1 MAARYPDYE
10 TLIATNFVEADKKAV
25 AGMPKWS
32 KNLYLSTKSQLR
44 VMDEQD
50 ALNRFKWYNLP
61 EGIDQNTMERVLY
74 YRYQG
79 ALFYIEEL
87 ERFYFLPYCLKSGKH
102 ESGID
107 EYGRYLSIGPL
118 PFFGKSETEDPKKM
132 GGTEWLTAMQRK
144 PIYDVMLPEEV
155 ELEHYLNGAVLLCD
169 YSKQISQTGIPRQQL
184 SEQIISAMAEC
195 IPFMRTALI
204 NSTGIEGMRVD
215 NEDDQSNVAMQSAV
229 MQAAALN
236 GDKWIPIIGRQEFQQ
251 LTNGPTA
258 KAEEFL
264 LAMQALDNYRLSTHG
279 LSNGGLFLKR
289 AHMLEGEQEM
299 QNSATSHVLID
310 GLENRLRF
318 CDIANS
324 VFGTNMYVEITEDPG
339 LMQQQVIPETDGGE
353 ESEGEENA

>member
-1 MAARYPDYE
+1 MPARLPDYQ
-10 TLIATNFVEADKKAV
+10 TLIATGLLEADRKAV

-32 KNLYLSTKSQLR
+32 QNLYLSTKAQLR
-44 VMDEQD
+44 IIDEQD

-61 EGIDQNTMERVLY
+61 EGLDQNTMERVLY

-87 ERFYFLPYCLKSGKH
+87 ERFYFLPYCLKG
-102 ESGID
+102 EID
-107 EYGRYLSIGPL
+107 EYGRYLGIGPL

-144 PIYDVMLPEEV
+144 PIYDVLLPEEV
-155 ELEHYLNGAVLLCD
+155 DLEHYLNGAVLLCD

-339 LMQQQVIPETDGGE
+339 LMQQQVIPETDGEE